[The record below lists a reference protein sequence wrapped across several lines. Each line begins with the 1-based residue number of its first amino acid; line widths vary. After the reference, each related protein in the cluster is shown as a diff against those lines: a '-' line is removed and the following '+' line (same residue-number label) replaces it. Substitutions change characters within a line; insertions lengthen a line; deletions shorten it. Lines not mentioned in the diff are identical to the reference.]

1 MRRAGGRS
9 CASPPS
15 CADVVIGH
23 VCLDVMFYE
32 SARGAGL
39 LLRAALACQL
49 PSWALL
55 ASANFVEAV
64 SVEEALRADP
74 ACLGGA
80 TVSRE
85 VELFAFIEWQRVKVY
100 DGDVDDEVRP
110 CGLDGDLSGG
120 MTGRG

>member
-9 CASPPS
+9 CPSSPS

-49 PSWALL
+49 PSRALL
-55 ASANFVEAV
+55 ALSCNSACVQGLRIVCSGLSGAV
-64 SVEEALRADP
+64 SVVLLAVE
-74 ACLGGA
+74 GG
-80 TVSRE
+80 
-85 VELFAFIEWQRVKVY
+85 I
-100 DGDVDDEVRP
+100 
-110 CGLDGDLSGG
+110 
-120 MTGRG
+120 

>member
-9 CASPPS
+9 CASSPA

-49 PSWALL
+49 PSWALPGDTEEDHGERGEEVMRDRHDSQPRAKPL
-55 ASANFVEAV
+55 KTRQGADQQHQSSAGSAE
-64 SVEEALRADP
+64 
-74 ACLGGA
+74 
-80 TVSRE
+80 
-85 VELFAFIEWQRVKVY
+85 
-100 DGDVDDEVRP
+100 
-110 CGLDGDLSGG
+110 
-120 MTGRG
+120 